1 MVTFIRSAVAYFDPL
16 YNKSSM
22 LRDEFE
28 EWHKPARILQIRFIA
43 LLTGLLYILYSCI
56 EDWILTREAHAFSSF
71 MHFYFLPPLLLL
83 ISAMTFNQRLYKPMI
98 LILAVAPVLA
108 NLGNLY
114 LVELLRTSP
123 IYLSEAY
130 SSEVYLI
137 VIWIFALSGL
147 RFTHA
152 FISAFACFAM
162 TFVFQIFFPVPDE
175 IFYLHQLW
183 MFAAFSFGVMSALIM
198 EKNNKRIFLDA
209 RRLKRLLDKE
219 ASEKKI
225 TL

>member
-1 MVTFIRSAVAYFDPL
+1 MIFNYIHKVVAYFDPL
-16 YNKSSM
+16 ESKP
-22 LRDEFE
+22 LTLKKEFE
-28 EWHKPARILQIRFIA
+28 AWIRPARMVQIRFIA
-43 LLTGLLYILYSCI
+43 FLTGFLYLIFTYVEHQILSFN
-56 EDWILTREAHAFSSF
+56 ILSVATFIHC
-71 MHFYFLPPLLLL
+71 YFLPPLLFL
-83 ISAMTFNQRLYKPMI
+83 ISVMTVTQRLYKATI
-98 LILAVAPVLA
+98 FLLAIAPVLA
-108 NLGNLY
+108 NAGNLY

-152 FISAFACFAM
+152 FISALACFAM
-162 TFVFQIFFPVPDE
+162 TFGFQVFFPVPDE

-183 MFAAFSFGVMSALIM
+183 MFAAFSFGVMSALIL

-209 RRLKRLLDKE
+209 QQLHHLLD
-219 ASEKKI
+219 SE
-225 TL
+225 TARE